1 MAGRQAEPAV
11 VGAAVLGDIEDPADR
26 LLLEPFAD
34 LAWIRPGPTGEL
46 RCTQGT
52 VVGELAI
59 EAEAIAEIDREQVE
73 GAGRRLAE
81 APGQGVAP
89 VRLAGG
95 QLHRRR
101 HRGPPGADRDRS
113 GRRRAARMTIRHRE
127 RPFESSAKQA
137 GSDARSAVDGRIG
150 GAILR
155 P

>member
-26 LLLEPFAD
+26 LLLEPFPD
-34 LAWIRPGPTGEL
+34 LASIRPGPTGEL
-46 RCTQGT
+46 RRTQRT

-73 GAGRRLAE
+73 GPGRRLAE

-89 VRLAGG
+89 VGFAGG
-95 QLHRRR
+95 QLRRRR
-101 HRGPPGADRDRS
+101 HVVLLGGPRPGGVVD
-113 GRRRAARMTIRHRE
+113 GTARKTIRHWPW
-127 RPFESSAKQA
+127 PFESGWSRTSSNAK
-137 GSDARSAVDGRIG
+137 SAVDGRFG
-150 GAILR
+150 SAILR